1 MNGKHVKR
9 IEDTR
14 IFIIDGNYVTKEIFE
29 KFKEYVEELVFE
41 NLLTAKYFLFHI
53 SEN

>member
-1 MNGKHVKR
+1 MKGKHVKR

-14 IFIIDGNYVTKEIFE
+14 FFIIDGVYVTKEMFE
-29 KFKEYVEELVFE
+29 KFEKYVEELVFE